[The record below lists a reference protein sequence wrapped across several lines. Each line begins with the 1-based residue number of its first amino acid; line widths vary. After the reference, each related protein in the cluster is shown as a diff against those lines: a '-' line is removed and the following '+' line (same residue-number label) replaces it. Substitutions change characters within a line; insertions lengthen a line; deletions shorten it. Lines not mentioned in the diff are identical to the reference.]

1 MLTAHEL
8 AVQWQC
14 RPLCQSHAQLREIG
28 WEGIQ
33 FVAIAA
39 RLIAFNHGLAALDF
53 WNVSR
58 NESHV
63 G

>member
-1 MLTAHEL
+1 MAMPTAFPI
-8 AVQWQC
+8 AYPAA
-14 RPLCQSHAQLREIG
+14 RARG

-33 FVAIAA
+33 FVAMAA
-39 RLIAFNHGLAALDF
+39 RLMAFNHGLAALDF

-58 NESHV
+58 KESQV